1 MVGKES
7 IKTSRLSSARSGVKG
22 LLIYSTA
29 RFCLYA
35 LLLFGLNLA
44 QAAYVT
50 RFSTVTNGA
59 ITFTGNTIG
68 LNKQAN
74 ANAPGA
80 SGAIGTF
87 IAANNPTSV
96 DGTYPAGTTA
106 TWQANAAQA
115 NLKFPIIG
123 TSTVLYAELIWS
135 GSYSYGGESVS
146 AFLNNAVTFTTPLST
161 VAVVPDAATSQI
173 RGTAGANGTCATGPC
188 YYVRSAN
195 VTALVQ
201 AGKAGVYKVA
211 GIPATQGDAE
221 NNANTGGWTLAVVYG
236 NPTLASRSLSVFVGA
251 ELAGSAA
258 ASVTGFCV
266 APTGARAGRLLV
278 SALEG
283 DSGIAGDQM
292 LFGPTAATLTAQ
304 FGAKNLVGNFFA
316 SQINDDT
323 GANDTSG
330 SFGTANQTPGTSGV
344 GRQGYDI
351 TNVDVSASLVNSQTS
366 AFAQGT
372 TTGDNYL
379 INALGLQIN
388 VGSPSFPV
396 TVKSVDKTS
405 TVVGDTLTY
414 TIRLDNSAGT
424 ADATN
429 LIFLDPPPAGTTFL
443 PGSVL
448 VDGVAVAGN
457 PAAGINVGTV
467 AAGAVKTVQFKVVVN
482 SIPAAPA
489 TATYSN
495 SASWTY
501 QFVSC
506 TGQPTSNGNV
516 ATIPVLTSIA
526 RMNIAKTV
534 SPIGTVI
541 PGTTLTYSITLNNDG
556 TAPSAGSTLQD
567 GIPAGAAY
575 LPGTTSLNGAA
586 TADVG
591 GTSPFVSPGLVN
603 SPGQAAGVLAVGQ
616 TATVQFQVLVSNNS
630 SGTVTNTASGDIDGA
645 GAAPA
650 TTAQA
655 INSVKLAANLSI
667 TKGNGVSTLVAGATT
682 TYTIT
687 ASNGGPSAADGALV
701 RDPAVTGLSCTQL
714 SCSALGGAVCPAA
727 DINLLQGTGL
737 SILTFPANSSVTLS
751 LICGVTATGL

>member
-1 MVGKES
+1 MVGQNS
-7 IKTSRLSSARSGVKG
+7 VKTSRLSSAHSGVKG
-22 LLIYSTA
+22 LLIYSIA

-35 LLLFGLNLA
+35 LLFCGLNLA

-146 AFLNNAVTFTTPLST
+146 AFLNNAVTFTTPLGT
-161 VAVVPDAATSQI
+161 VAVLPDAATSQI
-173 RGTAGANGTCATGPC
+173 RGTAGANGTCTTGPC

-201 AGKAGVYKVA
+201 AGKAGTYKVA

-251 ELAGSAA
+251 ELAGSAP

-372 TTGDNYL
+372 TGGDQYL

-388 VGSPSFPV
+388 VGAPSFPV
-396 TVKSVDKTS
+396 TVKLVDKTS
-405 TVVGDTLTY
+405 AVVGDTLTY
-414 TIRLDNSAGT
+414 TIRLDNTAGT

-429 LIFLDPPPAGTTFL
+429 LIFLDPPPAGTSFL

-448 VDGVAVAGN
+448 VDGVSVAGD
-457 PAAGINVGTV
+457 PSVGINVGTV

-482 SIPAAPA
+482 SIPAAPT
-489 TATYSN
+489 TAVYSN
-495 SASWTY
+495 SASWSY
-501 QFVSC
+501 QFISC

-516 ATIPVLTSIA
+516 ATNAVLTNIA
-526 RMNIAKTV
+526 RMNIAKAV

>member
-1 MVGKES
+1 MVGQNS
-7 IKTSRLSSARSGVKG
+7 VKTSRLSSARSGVKS
-22 LLIYSTA
+22 LLIYSIA

-35 LLLFGLNLA
+35 LLFCGLNLA

-68 LNKQAN
+68 LNKLAN

-161 VAVVPDAATSQI
+161 VAVLPDAATSQI
-173 RGTAGANGTCATGPC
+173 RGTAGANGTCTTGPC

-201 AGKAGVYKVA
+201 AGKAGTYKVA

-221 NNANTGGWTLAVVYG
+221 NSANTGGWTLAVVYG

-372 TTGDNYL
+372 TTGDQYL

-388 VGSPSFPV
+388 VGAPSFPV
-396 TVKSVDKTS
+396 TVKLVDKTS
-405 TVVGDTLTY
+405 AVVGDTLTY
-414 TIRLDNSAGT
+414 TIRLDNTAGT

-429 LIFLDPPPAGTTFL
+429 LIFLDPPPAGTSFL

-448 VDGVAVAGN
+448 VDGVSVAGD
-457 PAAGINVGTV
+457 PSVGINVGTV

-482 SIPAAPA
+482 SIPAAPT
-489 TATYSN
+489 TAVYSN
-495 SASWTY
+495 SASWSY
-501 QFVSC
+501 QFISC

-516 ATIPVLTSIA
+516 ATNAVLTNIA
-526 RMNIAKTV
+526 RMNIAKAV

>member
-68 LNKQAN
+68 LNKQAS
-74 ANAPGA
+74 ANAPGT

-87 IAANNPTSV
+87 IADNNPTSV
-96 DGTYPAGTTA
+96 DGTYPLGTTA

-115 NLKFPIIG
+115 TLKFPIIG

-135 GSYSYGGESVS
+135 GSYSYGGENVS
-146 AFLNNAVTFTTPLST
+146 AFLNNAVTFTTPSGT
-161 VAVVPDAATSQI
+161 MAVLPDAATSQI

-278 SALEG
+278 SAIEG

-323 GANDTSG
+323 GANDTLG
-330 SFGTANQTPGTSGV
+330 SFGTANQTPGTSSA

-351 TNVDVSASLVNSQTS
+351 TNVDVSASLVNGQTS

-586 TADVG
+586 TPDVAG
-591 GTSPFVSPGLVN
+591 SSPFVSPGLVN
-603 SPGQAAGVLAVGQ
+603 STGQAAGILAVGQ
-616 TATVQFQVLVSNNS
+616 TATVQFQVLVNNNAA
-630 SGTVTNTASGDIDGA
+630 GTVTNTASGDIDGA

-650 TTAQA
+650 STAQA
-655 INSVKLAANLSI
+655 INLVKLAANLSI
-667 TKGNGVSTLVAGATT
+667 TKSNGVSTLVAGATT

-687 ASNGGPSAADGALV
+687 VSNGGPSAADGALV

-714 SCSALGGAVCPAA
+714 GCSSLGGAVCPVA
-727 DINLLQGTGL
+727 DIYLFQGSGL
-737 SILTFPANSSVTLS
+737 TIPTFPGNTSITLS
-751 LICGVTATGL
+751 LTCGVTATGL